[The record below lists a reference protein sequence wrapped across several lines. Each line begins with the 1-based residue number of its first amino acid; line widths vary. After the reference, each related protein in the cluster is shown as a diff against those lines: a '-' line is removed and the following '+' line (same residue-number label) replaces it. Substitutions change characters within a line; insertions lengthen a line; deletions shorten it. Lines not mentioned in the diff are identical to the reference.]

1 MKDKRF
7 VVPIVMGLVCI
18 LTYIGFNIISEQKTK
33 ATVVEVNKKV
43 LFTAKDKSQVETAIA
58 DLIAC

>member
-18 LTYIGFNIISEQKTK
+18 LTYIGFNIISEQKLKRLLLKSTK
-33 ATVVEVNKKV
+33 GFVY
-43 LFTAKDKSQVETAIA
+43 SQRQIPG
-58 DLIAC
+58 